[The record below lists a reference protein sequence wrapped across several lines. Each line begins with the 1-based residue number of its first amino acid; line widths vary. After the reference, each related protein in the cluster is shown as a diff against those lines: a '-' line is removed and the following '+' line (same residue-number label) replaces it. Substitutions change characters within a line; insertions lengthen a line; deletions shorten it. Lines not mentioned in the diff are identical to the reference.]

1 MFLFRPCH
9 WHLMENTFMCSTNIK
24 LTGPANVSKLLLRVC
39 RAKWIANQQPV
50 WISCCFRNMWLE
62 TPICKQRRSKFRTF
76 RQWDLS
82 DKDNLCQIKLSPQC
96 SNQEVKVTV
105 KDKLFWSRTVCRNP
119 GRLLHHHGILLPSL
133 SSFSQRFPSLCVQP
147 FHPLILLLFLSSSIP
162 RSLRCTG
169 FVWSVFPY
177 TRSQGAQGQ
186 LHRQEEEALALAAQH
201 SRWIPQEGRKEGV
214 RRQIFIFFYSRR
226 KREEF
231 E

>member
-1 MFLFRPCH
+1 MFLFWPCH

-24 LTGPANVSKLLLRVC
+24 LTGTATVLKLPLSVGR
-39 RAKWIANQQPV
+39 ANQQPV
-50 WISCCFRNMWLE
+50 WISGCFSNIWLKTTIFNQKSLE
-62 TPICKQRRSKFRTF
+62 HLGS
-76 RQWDLS
+76 DLS
-82 DKDNLCQIKLSPQC
+82 DKDNLCQIKLSPAVHKSGSEGHGERQTILIKD
-96 SNQEVKVTV
+96 SVQEP
-105 KDKLFWSRTVCRNP
+105 WSSPPPPRHP
-119 GRLLHHHGILLPSL
+119 PPPFL

-201 SRWIPQEGRKEGV
+201 SRRIPQEGRKEGV
-214 RRQIFIFFYSRR
+214 RRQIFDSHF
-226 KREEF
+226 
-231 E
+231 